1 MRLLEELKY
10 TFNKNNN
17 AVRKIIIVNVAV
29 FLLTA
34 LVNVFMYLAGIG
46 GDTMS
51 PALQHF
57 MLPAAL
63 GKLLMQPW
71 SIITYMFLHDGF
83 FHILFNML
91 WLFWLGN
98 LLHEYIG
105 NQKVYEAYFG
115 GGIIGGIIF
124 IICYNVFPVFQQ
136 AIPGAYALGASAG
149 VLSVVVATA
158 TLLPNYPIQLLLFG
172 SVRLKY
178 IALVTVVLDF
188 VSIPMQNPGG
198 HIAHLGGALFGF
210 LYIKYLYQEKH
221 ILPQW
226 LRNLFSKKSK
236 VKIHYRTTY
245 MKTES
250 NNKPSQE
257 EVDLILD
264 KISKSGYDSLS
275 KKEKEQLFKAS
286 ND

>member
-1 MRLLEELKY
+1 MTLLEELKY

-34 LVNVFMYLAGIG
+34 LVNVFMFFAGIA
-46 GDTMS
+46 GDTMN

-71 SIITYMFLHDGF
+71 SIVTYMFLHDGF

-115 GGIIGGIIF
+115 GGILGALLF
-124 IICYNVFPVFQQ
+124 LVCYNVFPVFEN

-149 VLSVVVATA
+149 VLAVVVATA

-172 SVRLKY
+172 TVRLKY
-178 IALVTVVLDF
+178 IALVTVVLD
-188 VSIPMQNPGG
+188 VISIPQQNPGG
-198 HIAHLGGALFGF
+198 HIAHIGGALFGF

-221 ILPQW
+221 LVPQW
-226 LRNLFSKKSK
+226 LRNLFRKKSK
-236 VKIHYRTTY
+236 VKVHYRTMY
-245 MKTES
+245 MKTE
-250 NNKPSQE
+250 NPYKPSQE
-257 EVDLILD
+257 EIDLILD

>member
-34 LVNVFMYLAGIG
+34 LVNVFMYLSGIAG
-46 GDTMS
+46 DAMS
-51 PALQHF
+51 PALQYF

-115 GGIIGGIIF
+115 GGIVGGIIF
-124 IICYNVFPVFQQ
+124 IICYNVFPVFQN
-136 AIPGAYALGASAG
+136 AIPAAYALGASAG
-149 VLSVVVATA
+149 VLAVIVATA
-158 TLLPNYPIQLLLFG
+158 TLLPNYPLQLMLFG

-178 IALVTVVLDF
+178 IALVIVALDI
-188 VSIPMQNPGG
+188 VSIPQQNPGG
-198 HIAHLGGALFGF
+198 HIAHIGGALFGF

-221 ILPQW
+221 LLPQW
-226 LRNLFSKKSK
+226 LRNLFTKKSK

-250 NNKPSQE
+250 SSKPSQE

>member
-34 LVNVFMYLAGIG
+34 LVNVFMYLSGIAGEA
-46 GDTMS
+46 MS
-51 PALQHF
+51 PALQYF

-115 GGIIGGIIF
+115 GGIVGGIIF
-124 IICYNVFPVFQQ
+124 IICYNVFPVFQN
-136 AIPGAYALGASAG
+136 AIPVAYALGASAG
-149 VLSVVVATA
+149 VLSIIVATA
-158 TLLPNYPIQLLLFG
+158 TLLPNYPLQLMLFG

-178 IALVTVVLDF
+178 IALVIVALDI
-188 VSIPMQNPGG
+188 VSIPQQNPGG
-198 HIAHLGGALFGF
+198 HIAHIGGAVFGF

-221 ILPQW
+221 LLPQW
-226 LRNLFSKKSK
+226 FRNLFTKKSK

-250 NNKPSQE
+250 SNKPSQE

>member
-1 MRLLEELKY
+1 MTLLEEIKY

-34 LVNVFMYLAGIG
+34 LVNVFMFFAGIG
-46 GDTMS
+46 GDTIN

-115 GGIIGGIIF
+115 GGILGAILF
-124 IICYNVFPVFQQ
+124 LVCYNIFPVFQN
-136 AIPGAYALGASAG
+136 AVPGAYALGASAG

-172 SVRLKY
+172 NVRLKY
-178 IALVTVVLDF
+178 IALVTVVLDV
-188 VSIPMQNPGG
+188 VSIPQQNPGG

-226 LRNLFSKKSK
+226 MRNLFTKKSK
-236 VKIHYRTTY
+236 VKVHYRTTY
-245 MKTES
+245 LRTE
-250 NNKPSQE
+250 NADKPSQE
-257 EVDLILD
+257 EIDLILD
-264 KISKSGYDSLS
+264 KITKSGYDSLS

>member
-1 MRLLEELKY
+1 MTLLEELKY

-34 LVNVFMYLAGIG
+34 LVNVFIFFAGIV
-46 GDTMS
+46 GDTMN

-71 SIITYMFLHDGF
+71 SIVTYMFLHDGF

-105 NQKVYEAYFG
+105 NQKVFESYFG
-115 GGIIGGIIF
+115 GGIVGGILF
-124 IICYNVFPVFQQ
+124 LICYNVFPVFEN
-136 AIPGAYALGASAG
+136 AISGAYALGASAG
-149 VLSVVVATA
+149 VLSIVVATA

-172 SVRLKY
+172 TVRLKY
-178 IALVTVVLDF
+178 IALVTVALDV
-188 VSIPMQNPGG
+188 VSIPQQNPGG
-198 HIAHLGGALFGF
+198 HIAHLGGALFGY
-210 LYIKYLYQEKH
+210 LYIKYLYHEKYL
-221 ILPQW
+221 LPQW
-226 LRNLFSKKSK
+226 LRNMFGKKSN
-236 VKIHYRTTY
+236 VKIYYRTTY
-245 MKTES
+245 MKTETPY
-250 NNKPSQE
+250 KPSQE
-257 EVDLILD
+257 EIDLILD

>member
-1 MRLLEELKY
+1 MTLLEELKY

-17 AVRKIIIVNVAV
+17 AVRKIIVVNVAV

-34 LVNVFMYLAGIG
+34 LVHVFMYLAGIA
-46 GDTMS
+46 GDSMN

-91 WLFWLGN
+91 WLFWMGN

-115 GGIIGGIIF
+115 GGIVGGVIF
-124 IICYNVFPVFQQ
+124 IICYNVFPVFQN

-178 IALVTVVLDF
+178 IALVSVALDI
-188 VSIPMQNPGG
+188 VSIPQQNPGG

-221 ILPQW
+221 LLPQW
-226 LRNLFSKKSK
+226 LRNLFGKKSK

-245 MKTES
+245 MKTEN

-286 ND
+286 NE

>member
-1 MRLLEELKY
+1 MTLLEELKY

-34 LVNVFMYLAGIG
+34 LVNVFMFFAGIV
-46 GDTMS
+46 GDTMN

-71 SIITYMFLHDGF
+71 SIVTYMFLHDGF

-115 GGIIGGIIF
+115 GGIVGGILF
-124 IICYNVFPVFQQ
+124 LICYNVFPVFEN
-136 AIPGAYALGASAG
+136 AISGAYALGASAG
-149 VLSVVVATA
+149 VLSIVVATA

-172 SVRLKY
+172 TVRLKY
-178 IALVTVVLDF
+178 IALVTVMLDV
-188 VSIPMQNPGG
+188 VSIPQQNPGG
-198 HIAHLGGALFGF
+198 HIAHLGGALFGY
-210 LYIKYLYQEKH
+210 LYIKYLYHEKH
-221 ILPQW
+221 LLPQW
-226 LRNLFSKKSK
+226 LRNLFGKKSK

-245 MKTES
+245 MKTETPY
-250 NNKPSQE
+250 KPSQE
-257 EVDLILD
+257 EIDLILD

>member
-1 MRLLEELKY
+1 MTLLEELKY

-34 LVNVFMYLAGIG
+34 LVNVFMFFAGIAV
-46 GDTMS
+46 DNMN

-115 GGIIGGIIF
+115 GG
-124 IICYNVFPVFQQ
+124 
-136 AIPGAYALGASAG
+136 
-149 VLSVVVATA
+149 
-158 TLLPNYPIQLLLFG
+158 
-172 SVRLKY
+172 
-178 IALVTVVLDF
+178 
-188 VSIPMQNPGG
+188 
-198 HIAHLGGALFGF
+198 
-210 LYIKYLYQEKH
+210 
-221 ILPQW
+221 
-226 LRNLFSKKSK
+226 
-236 VKIHYRTTY
+236 
-245 MKTES
+245 
-250 NNKPSQE
+250 
-257 EVDLILD
+257 
-264 KISKSGYDSLS
+264 
-275 KKEKEQLFKAS
+275 
-286 ND
+286 